1 VWVTTPDR
9 QLELSDQGT
18 VPFTA
23 ATSDQLTITV
33 DPSRSFQTVQGFGA
47 SLTDSS
53 ATVLYRLD
61 QPERDAA
68 MVGAV
73 RPAAGMG

>member
-1 VWVTTPDR
+1 
-9 QLELSDQGT
+9 
-18 VPFTA
+18 
-23 ATSDQLTITV
+23 
-33 DPSRSFQTVQGFGA
+33 VQGFGA

-68 MVGAV
+68 MVA
-73 RPAAGMG
+73 R